1 MKTAS
6 KVLAGAVLGLMGA
19 SSLSAYV
26 LLSPRRHW
34 ASWPVTMYVARGH
47 VSVADTDNGITAV
60 VRALNNTG
68 TIGGSGWNVCSGVG
82 SVISAVKSTSA
93 PWSLGDG
100 RPTISLRSVIGGCGG
115 SCLAATYT
123 GYYSCPSGFHGGD
136 GHCRINDSDV
146 EGRTNTTTSGG
157 GPYYSTLEGGCT
169 SGAEFSVESIWV
181 HEAGHQ
187 LGLGHSSVSGATM
200 YPSVSSCSHALA
212 TLASDD
218 CNGLNVLY

>member
-1 MKTAS
+1 MKTRHRILAS
-6 KVLAGAVLGLMGA
+6 GVLMVMGTSA
-19 SSLSAYV
+19 LSAYV

-34 ASWPVTMYVARGH
+34 AARPVTFYVARGH
-47 VSVADTDNGITAV
+47 ASVADTDNGMTAV

-68 TIGGSGWNVCSGVG
+68 TIVGSGWNICSSVG
-82 SVISAVKSTSA
+82 TVMTAVKNTSQA
-93 PWSLGDG
+93 WSLGDG

-123 GYYSCPSGFHGGD
+123 GYYSCPSGFHNGD
-136 GHCRINDSDV
+136 GHCRIDDSDV
-146 EGRTNTTTSGG
+146 EGRANTVDGAG
-157 GPYYSTLEGGCT
+157 GPYDSQLEAGCSTGEY
-169 SGAEFSVESIWV
+169 SVEGIWV

-200 YPSVSSCSHALA
+200 YPSVSSCNAAPA
-212 TLASDD
+212 TLTSDD

>member
-1 MKTAS
+1 MRALQRLTVAV
-6 KVLAGAVLGLMGA
+6 VLIVMG
-19 SSLSAYV
+19 SSALSAYV

-34 ASWPVTMYVARGH
+34 ASKPVTFTVARGH

-68 TIGGSGWNVCSGVG
+68 LIAGSGWNICSGVG
-82 SVISAVKSTSA
+82 TVVSAVKNTSQS
-93 PWSLGDG
+93 WTLNDG

-123 GYYSCPSGFHGGD
+123 GYYSCPAGFHSGD

-146 EGRTNTTTSGG
+146 EGRSNTQDANG
-157 GPYYSTLEGGCT
+157 GPYYSTLEAGCT
-169 SGAEFSVESIWV
+169 SGAEYSVEGIWV

-187 LGLGHSSVSGATM
+187 LGLGHSTVSGATM
-200 YPSVSSCSHALA
+200 YPSVSSCNAGPA
-212 TLASDD
+212 TLTSDD

>member
-1 MKTAS
+1 MKALHRLAVAG
-6 KVLAGAVLGLMGA
+6 VLVAMG
-19 SSLSAYV
+19 SSALSAYV

-34 ASWPVTMYVARGH
+34 ATKPTTFYVARGH

-68 TIGGSGWNVCSGVG
+68 SISGSGWNICSGVG
-82 SVISAVKSTSA
+82 SVISAVKNTSQA
-93 PWSLGDG
+93 WSLGDG
-100 RPTISLRSVIGGCGG
+100 RPTISLRSVIGGCSS

-146 EGRTNTTTSGG
+146 EGRSNTADSYG
-157 GPYYSTLEGGCT
+157 GPYYSMLEAGCT
-169 SGAEFSVESIWV
+169 SGREYNVEAIWV

-200 YPSVSSCSHALA
+200 YPSVSSCNTSPA
-212 TLASDD
+212 TVASDD

>member
-1 MKTAS
+1 MRTLHRLVVAM
-6 KVLAGAVLGLMGA
+6 VLVVMG
-19 SSLSAYV
+19 SSALSAYV

-34 ASWPVTMYVARGH
+34 ASKPVTFYVARGH
-47 VSVADTDNGITAV
+47 VSVADSDNGITAV

-68 TIGGSGWNVCSGVG
+68 SIGGSGWNICSGVG
-82 SVISAVKSTSA
+82 TVVNAVKNTSQS
-93 PWSLGDG
+93 WSLGDG
-100 RPTISLRSVIGGCGG
+100 RPTVSLRRVIGGCTG

-146 EGRTNTTTSGG
+146 EGRTNTADANG
-157 GPYYSTLEGGCT
+157 GPYYSTLEAGCT
-169 SGAEFSVESIWV
+169 SGSEFSVEGIWV

-200 YPSVSSCSHALA
+200 YPSVSSCNASPA
-212 TLASDD
+212 TLTSDD